1 MQHHCLGMV
10 NKNVLYKDMG
20 RIRYKDAW
28 DLQMQLFD
36 EIKAIKLSNRELL
49 QEEQITT
56 PNYLLFCEHEHVY
69 TLGKS
74 GMLENLLLN
83 NEELKK
89 QGIDFFHINRGGDI
103 TYHGP
108 GQITGYPI
116 FDLDNFKTD
125 IIIYLRDLEEAIIRV
140 LAELGL
146 KGGRIEGLTGVWLD
160 HNNPQKARKICA
172 MGVHTSRW
180 VTMHGF
186 GLNVNT
192 DLNYFNHIVPCGI
205 IDKSVTSIE
214 KEIGEVSMDEIK
226 KLCLQKITEVFEV
239 NIENGEIQLTVP
251 S

>member
-1 MQHHCLGMV
+1 MV
-10 NKNVLYKDMG
+10 NKNVLYSDMG

-28 DLQMQLFD
+28 DLQLQLFE
-36 EIKAIKLSNRELL
+36 EIKAIKLKNRDLDAT
-49 QEEQITT
+49 EQIIT
-56 PNYLLFCEHEHVY
+56 PNYLLFCEHNHVY

-89 QGIDFFHINRGGDI
+89 QAIEFFHINRGGDI

-108 GQITGYPI
+108 GQLTGYPI

-125 IIIYLRDLEEAIIRV
+125 IIVYLRDLEEAIILV
-140 LAELGL
+140 LEKLGL

-160 HNNPQKARKICA
+160 HDSPQKARKICA

-186 GLNVNT
+186 GLNVTT
-192 DLNYFNHIVPCGI
+192 DLSYFNHIVPCGI

-214 KEIGEVSMDEIK
+214 KEIGKVSMEEVK
-226 KLCLQKITEVFEV
+226 KLCLEEISKVFEAS
-239 NIENGEIQLTVP
+239 IQHWEPHFSVG